1 VEGVDDGYSEVAE
14 AFYRDEA
21 CKGRA
26 VDRARV
32 AGWFRLGVVRSGN
45 GGGLMEKASTERGLL
60 ASVGMYSEGIFVV
73 HGACRLARRSRP
85 YEAGESAG
93 RVTRNL

>member
-1 VEGVDDGYSEVAE
+1 MEGVDDGYSEVAE
-14 AFYRDEA
+14 TFCRGEA

-26 VDRARV
+26 VDRAGV
-32 AGWFRLGVVRSGN
+32 AGWFRLGVVCSGN
-45 GGGLMEKASTERGLL
+45 GGVWWRRRVRRSSGRCA
-60 ASVGMYSEGIFVV
+60 GMYSGGISVV

-85 YEAGESAG
+85 SEVGELAG